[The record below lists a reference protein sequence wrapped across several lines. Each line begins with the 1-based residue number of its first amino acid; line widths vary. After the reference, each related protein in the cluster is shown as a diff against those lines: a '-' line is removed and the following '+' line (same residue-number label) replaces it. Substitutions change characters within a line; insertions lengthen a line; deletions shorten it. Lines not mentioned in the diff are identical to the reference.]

1 MRLLFLA
8 ILQVILVH
16 ATAQS
21 YQLDPTFNPDDL
33 GFGRGDGGL
42 ATIDRILEE
51 PNGDLILFRGMRH
64 LDGLSR
70 TEMARI
76 HPDGSIDPDFDPAAS
91 LNSTNRSVLDIVRLS
106 DGKLVI
112 VGDYSSFA
120 GQPSSGVT
128 RLFPDGSVDPAF
140 TANLLVP
147 TRVRVLPDDKVLVQ
161 HTGYLSRLLEDG
173 SIDPD
178 FQSAG
183 PANIENV
190 LVLPDGRILFANSTN
205 NDHRILT
212 MLHPDGSVDTS
223 FDQSGVFDLYLN
235 DMVAL
240 PDGGFLVCGAFSHWN
255 EIPVKALVRLNADGS
270 LDTSFEPVNA
280 TESLTAAQTL
290 LVEANGDLLV
300 SCTTTSDNGTFTGLR
315 RLSPVGTIDQDLR
328 IPFDFLPRNLLRQA
342 NGGTI
347 AVGYF
352 QHVSGHYRRSIV
364 RLLPNGDVDQDF
376 LPSSGAQGE
385 INHVTPL
392 ADGRI
397 LIGGTLQGYDGL
409 SVPNLLRLNED
420 GSHDQTFDPGAGPTA
435 ANNNQLAV
443 HTISAQTDGKYLVGG
458 YFQAFNGQVAS
469 GMVRLHTDGTF
480 DDTFRADQL
489 TGTVTGSL
497 VLPNGMVLASG
508 RFGTTLN
515 APASRASL
523 VRLLGDGTV
532 DPDFNASI
540 QQSIYGNI
548 HRVLLLPDGDLLVAG
563 FFNAIGGMP
572 CANLGRLDPNG
583 TLDATFDAE
592 IEFQQWEEATAVAVQ
607 NDGKIILATSFGRLF
622 RLLPNGTLD
631 NSFTSGSGF
640 AMTFSPVAVRDIV
653 LLPDDR
659 IVIGGRFSSYN
670 GDPCGHFICLNS
682 DGSLNATFETGT
694 GFSNYLSFAP
704 LETWANVNVVKDLA
718 MDPAGRLLAVGAFT
732 EYDGVGRN
740 RIARFG
746 SDLTTGIHTELPAR
760 HIHPNPSFGTFLV
773 RTSSGPSTIEI
784 MDTSG
789 RIVHQQRYAMGPGS
803 DQIDLSHQ
811 PPGAYIARIHTTKGA
826 FTERLLIVR

>member
-1 MRLLFLA
+1 MRLLCLA
-8 ILQVILVH
+8 ILHVALID

-21 YQLDPTFNPDDL
+21 FSLDPTFNPQDV
-33 GFGRGDGGL
+33 GFGKGDGGL

-76 HPDGSIDPDFDPAAS
+76 HPDGSIDPDFEPAAS
-91 LNSTNRSVLDIVRLS
+91 LGNTNRSVLDIARLS

-128 RLFPDGSVDPAF
+128 RLFPDGSVDPDF

-161 HTGYLSRLLEDG
+161 HTGYLSRLLDDG

-178 FQSAG
+178 FQSTG

-190 LVLPDGRILFANSTN
+190 LVLQDGRILFANSTTN
-205 NDHRILT
+205 NQRILT
-212 MLHPDGSVDTS
+212 MLLPDGSVDTS

-280 TESLTAAQTL
+280 TESLTTAQTL

-315 RLSPVGTIDQDLR
+315 RLSPDGTIDPDLR
-328 IPFDFLPRNLLRQA
+328 IHFNFLPRQILRQS

-352 QHVSGHYRRSIV
+352 QHVNGHYRRSIV
-364 RLLPNGDVDQDF
+364 RLHPNGEVDRDL
-376 LPSSGAQGE
+376 LPGTGAQGE
-385 INHVTPL
+385 INHVTTL

-397 LIGGTLQGYDGL
+397 LIGGILQGYDGL

-420 GSHDQTFDPGAGPTA
+420 GSHDETFDPGTGPMA
-435 ANNNQLAV
+435 ANSSQLAV
-443 HTISAQTDGKYLVGG
+443 HTISTQPDGKYLVGG
-458 YFQAFNGQVAS
+458 FFQAFNGQPAS
-469 GMVRLHTDGTF
+469 GLVRLHDNGAL
-480 DDTFRADQL
+480 DDSFRVDQL
-489 TGTVTGSL
+489 TGTVSGSL

-508 RFGTTLN
+508 RFGTTPN
-515 APASRASL
+515 APASRANL
-523 VRLLGDGTV
+523 VRLLADGTV

-583 TLDATFDAE
+583 TLDAAFDAD
-592 IEFQQWEEATAVAVQ
+592 IAFQQWEEATAMAVQ
-607 NDGKIILATSFGRLF
+607 NDGRIIVATSFGRLF
-622 RLLPNGTLD
+622 RLLPNGSLD
-631 NSFTSGSGF
+631 TSFTSGSGF
-640 AMTFSPVAVRDIV
+640 AMTFAPVAVRDIV

-694 GFSNYLSFAP
+694 GFFNYLGPAP
-704 LETWANVNVVKDLA
+704 FDVWANVVKDLE
-718 MDPAGRLLAVGAFT
+718 MDTVGRLLAVGAFT

-746 SDLTTGIHTELPAR
+746 SDLTTGIHTELPDR

-789 RIVHQQRYAMGPGS
+789 RIVHQQRYARGPTS

-811 PPGAYIARIHTTKGA
+811 PPGAYFARIHTTEGT
-826 FTERLLIVR
+826 FSEQLMIVR